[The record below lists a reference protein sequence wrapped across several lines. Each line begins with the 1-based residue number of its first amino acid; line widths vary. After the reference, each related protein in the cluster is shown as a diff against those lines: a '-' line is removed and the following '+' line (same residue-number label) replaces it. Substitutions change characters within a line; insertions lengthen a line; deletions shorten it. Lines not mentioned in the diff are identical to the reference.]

1 MCLYS
6 LEAFSKNSGQSH
18 SVSLIS
24 FLCSHASGDLI
35 YTLDAA
41 MPIQTLDDIAATT
54 GPLLGLDPGTKT
66 LGLAISDRTRLI
78 ATPLKTIRR
87 TKFTPDAQE
96 LIEIYE
102 KNDCVGLVI
111 GLPVNMDGSAGPR
124 VQSVKDFANNL
135 LKMRDLPIFFWDER
149 LSTLAVTRGM
159 LAADMSRKKRAE
171 NVDKLAAGYILQ
183 GVLDRL
189 RT

>member
-1 MCLYS
+1 
-6 LEAFSKNSGQSH
+6 
-18 SVSLIS
+18 
-24 FLCSHASGDLI
+24 
-35 YTLDAA
+35 
-41 MPIQTLDDIAATT
+41 MPIQTFEDIAATT

-87 TKFTPDAQE
+87 KKFTSDAAE
-96 LIEIYE
+96 LLEIYE
-102 KNDCVGLVI
+102 TNQAAALII
-111 GLPVNMDGSAGPR
+111 GLPMNMNGTAGPR

-135 LKMRDLPIFFWDER
+135 MKLRDIPIFFWDER
-149 LSTLAVTRGM
+149 LSTMAVTRSM
-159 LAADMSRKKRAE
+159 IDADMSCKKRAE

-189 RT
+189 RNAPKDR

>member
-1 MCLYS
+1 
-6 LEAFSKNSGQSH
+6 
-18 SVSLIS
+18 
-24 FLCSHASGDLI
+24 
-35 YTLDAA
+35 
-41 MPIQTLDDIAATT
+41 MPIQTLEDIAATT

-87 TKFTPDAQE
+87 KKFTSDAAE
-96 LIEIYE
+96 LLEIYE
-102 KNDCVGLVI
+102 TNQAAALII
-111 GLPVNMDGSAGPR
+111 GLPMNMNGTAGPR

-135 LKMRDLPIFFWDER
+135 MKLRDIPIFFWDER
-149 LSTLAVTRGM
+149 LSTMAVTRSM
-159 LAADMSRKKRAE
+159 IDADMSRKKRAE

-189 RT
+189 RNAPKDR

>member
-1 MCLYS
+1 
-6 LEAFSKNSGQSH
+6 
-18 SVSLIS
+18 
-24 FLCSHASGDLI
+24 
-35 YTLDAA
+35 
-41 MPIQTLDDIAATT
+41 MPVLTIDDFAATT

-87 TKFTPDAQE
+87 TKFTPDAAE
-96 LIEIYE
+96 LLEIYDTNE
-102 KNDCVGLVI
+102 AVGLVI

-124 VQSVKDFANNL
+124 VQSVKDFAINL
-135 LKMRDLPIFFWDER
+135 TKIRDLPILFWDER
-149 LSTLAVTRGM
+149 LSTMAVTRGM

-171 NVDKLAAGYILQ
+171 NVDKLAASYILQ

-189 RT
+189 RN

>member
-1 MCLYS
+1 
-6 LEAFSKNSGQSH
+6 
-18 SVSLIS
+18 
-24 FLCSHASGDLI
+24 
-35 YTLDAA
+35 
-41 MPIQTLDDIAATT
+41 MPILNLDDIAATT

-87 TKFTPDAQE
+87 KKFTPDAAE
-96 LIEIYE
+96 LLEIYDR
-102 KNDCVGLVI
+102 NDAAALVI
-111 GLPVNMDGSAGPR
+111 GLPVNMDGSSGPR

-135 LKMRDLPIFFWDER
+135 MNIRDLPIFFWDER
-149 LSTLAVTRGM
+149 LSTMAVTRGM

-189 RT
+189 RN

>member
-1 MCLYS
+1 
-6 LEAFSKNSGQSH
+6 
-18 SVSLIS
+18 
-24 FLCSHASGDLI
+24 
-35 YTLDAA
+35 

-87 TKFTPDAQE
+87 SKFTPDAAE
-96 LIEIYE
+96 LLEIYAQNE
-102 KNDCVGLVI
+102 AVALII
-111 GLPVNMDGSAGPR
+111 GLPMNMNGTAGPR

-135 LKMRDLPIFFWDER
+135 MKIRDLPIFFWDER
-149 LSTLAVTRGM
+149 LSTMAVTRGM
-159 LAADMSRKKRAE
+159 LDADMSRKKRKE

-189 RT
+189 RN